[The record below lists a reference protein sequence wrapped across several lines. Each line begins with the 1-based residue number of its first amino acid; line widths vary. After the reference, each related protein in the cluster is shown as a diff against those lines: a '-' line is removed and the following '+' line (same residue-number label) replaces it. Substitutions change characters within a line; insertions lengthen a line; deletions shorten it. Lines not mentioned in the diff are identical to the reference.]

1 MISSLPP
8 VAYDA
13 MMTPTAKVLVKMKT
27 LFLSGFH
34 YYFVTCLRIRAK
46 FKCPSKKSW
55 VTRTTK
61 SGLMSPWTA
70 FLFISGSSPM
80 KRRAPVVKTG
90 IT

>member
-1 MISSLPP
+1 M
-8 VAYDA
+8 ANDA
-13 MMTPTAKVLVKMKT
+13 MMTPTEKTVVKMKT

-34 YYFVTCLRIRAK
+34 YYFVTCLRIQAK

-80 KRRAPVVKTG
+80 KRRALVVTIG
-90 IT
+90 MT